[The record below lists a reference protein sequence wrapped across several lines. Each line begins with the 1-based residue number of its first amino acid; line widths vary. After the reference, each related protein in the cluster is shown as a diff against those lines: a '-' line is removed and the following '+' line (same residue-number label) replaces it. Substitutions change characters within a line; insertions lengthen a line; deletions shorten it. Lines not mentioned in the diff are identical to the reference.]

1 MLAQLLAPSRIQL
14 GATVSSKKKALQ
26 TISQIFADVRQ
37 REALDGRTYV
47 TLPRRQ
53 AHTQMAE
60 QTDARETSA
69 ESVLNSKSS
78 PRSP

>member
-1 MLAQLLAPSRIQL
+1 MPSDPITEEIRNIRHDLAAQF
-14 GATVSSKKKALQ
+14 GND
-26 TISQIFADVRQ
+26 ISQIFADVRQ

-53 AHTQMAE
+53 ARTQMAE

>member
-1 MLAQLLAPSRIQL
+1 MRSDPITEEIRNIRHDLAAQF
-14 GATVSSKKKALQ
+14 GND
-26 TISQIFADVRQ
+26 ISQIFADVRQ

-47 TLPRRQ
+47 TLPKRQ
-53 AHTQMAE
+53 ASTQMAE

>member
-1 MLAQLLAPSRIQL
+1 MSNDPITEAIRNIRHDLAAQFDND
-14 GATVSSKKKALQ
+14 
-26 TISQIFADVRQ
+26 ISEILADVRR

-53 AHTQMAE
+53 ARTQLAE
-60 QTDARETSA
+60 QIDARETSA
-69 ESVLNSKSS
+69 QSVLNSKSS